1 MASRI
6 EIRTNVPANTEVGL
20 ARTLAKGQAAEALG
34 IHIVEEALLPV
45 SPKMPNPDY
54 AAALEI
60 LKANTPQPGD
70 TVMLP
75 PLEIDTPNDHTVDRV
90 LVTYWT
96 LHESSGSGHQ

>member
-1 MASRI
+1 MARI

-20 ARTLAKGQAAEALG
+20 ARTIAKVQAAEQLG
-34 IHIVEEALLPV
+34 IHIVEETLLPV

-60 LKANTPQPGD
+60 LKANTPQVGD

-75 PLEIDTPNDHTVDRV
+75 PVEIDTPNDHTVDRV

-96 LHESSGSGHQ
+96 LHDTGGSGHQ